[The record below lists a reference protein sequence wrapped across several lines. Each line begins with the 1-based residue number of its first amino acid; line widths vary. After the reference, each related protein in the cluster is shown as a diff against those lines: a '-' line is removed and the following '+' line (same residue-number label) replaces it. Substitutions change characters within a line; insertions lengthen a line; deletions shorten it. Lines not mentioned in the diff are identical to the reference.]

1 MAEKRMFSQKIT
13 DADAFQDLPL
23 SAQALYF
30 HICMHADDDG
40 FMNCPK
46 KIARTIGASET
57 DLAILIEKR
66 FLLPFDNG
74 LVVVKHWL
82 MHNTVRQDRYHP
94 TDYQE
99 ELAALTVKSNRSY
112 TERTQPEPARNQ
124 TGAGPEPEGS
134 PPGGGLVAD
143 WLRTGCGAGTNRRE
157 NGNSGLGLGSGLVR
171 EEEEEDARARAR
183 LAEVM
188 SFYMDRINPQ
198 PSPLSIEE
206 IKTFLEGLEPEVII
220 HAMQIAIDE
229 KKTSWSYI
237 KAILR
242 RYRDSGLTT
251 LLLVEESERQAET
264 RKAAGAQ
271 RPAHITTR
279 VDQSTMDRLGM
290 MLNGGGPD

>member
-40 FMNCPK
+40 FANNPR

-99 ELAALTVKSNRSY
+99 EFAALTVKPNRSY
-112 TERTQPEPARNQ
+112 TERTQPEPARSQ
-124 TGAGPEPEGS
+124 TGDRPGPDGS

-143 WLRTGCGAGTNRRE
+143 WLRTGCGAGTDRHE
-157 NGNSGLGLGSGLVR
+157 NGNSDIGLGLGLDSLEVV
-171 EEEEEDARARAR
+171 EDARARAR
-183 LAEVM
+183 LSEVM

-206 IKTFLEGLEPEVII
+206 IKTFLESLEPEVVI
-220 HAMQIAIDE
+220 HAMQIALDE
-229 KKTSWSYI
+229 RKTSWSYI
-237 KAILR
+237 KGILR
-242 RYRDSGLTT
+242 RYRSSGLTT
-251 LLLVEESERQAET
+251 MQRVEESERQAEAQ
-264 RKAAGAQ
+264 KSAGRQTQ
-271 RPAHITTR
+271 RPSRGAAAVNDLVALH
-279 VDQSTMDRLGM
+279 SSY
-290 MLNGGGPD
+290 GGQT